1 VPRCA
6 AAGSV
11 ALIGGG
17 LVLAYTDRRL
27 VPASL
32 TGWTVTNISGQLV
45 NMAVPVTGFVLASR
59 RPENRI
65 GWLFLVAGLALGLSG
80 FSNQYAL
87 HALVAGRGSWPA
99 GQVFAWL
106 SNWIWVIAVA
116 ALAFLFLLFPTGRL
130 RSRRWRRAAWFAG
143 GAFALATV
151 CALIA
156 ASSEWAHPFSL
167 SGQGSP
173 DGLIMGV
180 SVMAAALIS
189 AALLVSV
196 VAVVVRFAK
205 SSGEERLQLKWCAA
219 AALLLVVV
227 FVASIWVNSAAVNVL
242 QSVAFLCLWT
252 AIATAVL
259 KYRLYEIDRIISR
272 TLAYA
277 IVTGLL
283 VGLYA
288 GLVLLAN
295 HVLSLHS
302 TVAVAAA
309 TLAAAALFSPVRRR
323 VQRVVD
329 RRFNRAR
336 YDADTTVA
344 LFAAHLK
351 DAVDLDSVQDD
362 LASVVQ
368 RALEP
373 AHVSVWISQRD
384 WGWLLPPSSSP
395 VGAASPTQA
404 LQDQR
409 RAKPP
414 SRPLTK
420 CGWSKAFTRTPRR
433 AYSTASERATS
444 HPLGPWFAPL
454 RSDDHRD
461 RGCSSASRTG
471 AVSAASGIQHP
482 GRSIRRT
489 RRRCL

>member
-1 VPRCA
+1 LA
-6 AAGSV
+6 
-11 ALIGGG
+11 
-17 LVLAYTDRRL
+17 LAYVDRQL

-32 TGWTVTNISGQLV
+32 TGWTVSNISGQLV
-45 NMAVPVTGFVLASR
+45 NMAVPVTGFVIASR

-87 HALVAGRGSWPA
+87 HALVADRGSLPA
-99 GQVFAWL
+99 GPVFAWL
-106 SNWIWVIAVA
+106 SNWIWIIAVA

-130 RSRRWRRAAWFAG
+130 RSRRWSPAAWFAG

-151 CALIA
+151 STLVA
-156 ASSEWAHPFSL
+156 ASRLWTHPFTSSL
-167 SGQGSP
+167 GSL
-173 DGLIMGV
+173 DGLTALLE
-180 SVMAAALIS
+180 VMAGFLIS
-189 AALLVSV
+189 AGLLVSV

-219 AALLLVVV
+219 AALVLALV
-227 FVASIWVNSAAVNVL
+227 FVASTWVNSAVVNVL
-242 QSVAFLCLWT
+242 QNVAFLCLWT

-288 GLVLLAN
+288 GLVLLAT
-295 HVLSLHS
+295 HVLSFS
-302 TVAVAAA
+302 SPVAVAAA
-309 TLAAAALFSPVRRR
+309 TLAAATLFSPVRRR

-344 LFAAHLK
+344 LFAGHLK
-351 DAVDLDSVQDD
+351 DAVDLDSVQGD

-384 WGWLLPPSSSP
+384 
-395 VGAASPTQA
+395 
-404 LQDQR
+404 
-409 RAKPP
+409 
-414 SRPLTK
+414 
-420 CGWSKAFTRTPRR
+420 
-433 AYSTASERATS
+433 
-444 HPLGPWFAPL
+444 
-454 RSDDHRD
+454 
-461 RGCSSASRTG
+461 
-471 AVSAASGIQHP
+471 
-482 GRSIRRT
+482 
-489 RRRCL
+489 